1 MLHAILNSHLPKLL
15 KTFLSESAINKSLF
29 PNFEAVKKSPH
40 MKFFNLSII
49 TILFVIMSCTN
60 TSPEVM
66 ENTDNQ
72 GKETEFKWQTEQFKD
87 IRILRYQVPGWEK
100 LDLRQKKLAYY
111 LTQAGLAGRD
121 ILWDQYYRHNLEIR
135 KALEG
140 ILASYEGDRDSEDW
154 QNFVTYSKRVFF
166 ANGIHHHYSHTKF
179 RPDFNK
185 EYLQSLLAA
194 TDVSLSEEAI
204 AVIFN
209 DEDMKKV
216 SKDAGI
222 DLIQASAVNFY
233 DTDITQAEAEAF
245 YKAMI
250 DPADERPVSYGLNSK
265 LVRNEDGTLSE
276 AKWTAEGMYGPA
288 IKEIVKWLDKAVDV
302 AENEQQAKALELLI
316 EYYQTGDLKTWDE
329 YNIAWVNDTASEVDY
344 INSFIEVYDD
354 PLGYKATY
362 ETVVQVKDMDASE
375 KMAVISDNIQYF
387 EDNSPIMEEHKK
399 PEVVG
404 VSYRMINVVG
414 EAGAT
419 TPATPIGV
427 NLPNANWIRVEHG
440 SKSISLTNIEGA
452 YEEAK
457 GKGFLEEFTF
467 SQEELERSKKY
478 AGISG
483 KMHTAL
489 HEVVGHASGR
499 LNPGVGTPKETLKNY
514 SSTLEEGRADLV
526 ALYYVMDPK
535 LIELGLIETLDVGKA
550 EYDNY
555 IRNGMMLQ
563 LRRIEPGEKIEED
576 HMRNRQLVAA
586 WAYEMG
592 KDENVIEKK
601 VLDGKTYFVVNDYD
615 ALREIF
621 GKQLR
626 EIQRIKSEGDFEA
639 GQNLV
644 ETYGVQVDPELHK
657 EVLARAEKL
666 NIAPYAG
673 FIQPELVP
681 VMEGEEITDIEVVY
695 PTDFLSQM
703 LKYGKEYSFLK

>member
-1 MLHAILNSHLPKLL
+1 M
-15 KTFLSESAINKSLF
+15 KS
-29 PNFEAVKKSPH
+29 V
-40 MKFFNLSII
+40 NLSLLV
-49 TILFVIMSCTN
+49 ILIVTMSCTN
-60 TSPEVM
+60 TSPEST
-66 ENTDNQ
+66 ETSE
-72 GKETEFKWQTEQFKD
+72 KETEIKKSDWQWQTEQFKD
-87 IRILRYQVPGWEK
+87 IRILRYKIPGWEK

-135 KALEG
+135 HALED
-140 ILASYEGDRDSEDW
+140 IINNYSGDRESENW
-154 QNFVTYSKRVFF
+154 QRFLTYAKRVFF

-179 RPDFNK
+179 KPEFDQA
-185 EYLQSLLAA
+185 YLQSLLDV
-194 TDVSLSEEAI
+194 TDASLSEEAK

-216 SKDAGI
+216 SKEKGV
-222 DLIQASAVNFY
+222 DLVQASAVNFY
-233 DTDITQAEAEAF
+233 DSEITQAEAEAF
-245 YKAMI
+245 YKEMI
-250 DPADERPVSYGLNSK
+250 DPDAEEPISYGLNSK
-265 LVRNEDGTLSE
+265 LVKDEDGNIRE
-276 AKWTAEGMYGPA
+276 VKWTADGMYGPA
-288 IKEIVKWLDKAVDV
+288 IQEIIKWLEKAVPV

-316 EYYQTGDLKTWDE
+316 QYYRTGDLETWDE
-329 YNIAWVNDTASEVDY
+329 YNIAWVNDTASAVDY

-362 ETVVQVKDMDASE
+362 ETIVQVKDMDASE
-375 KMAVISDNIQYF
+375 KMSVISDNIQYF
-387 EDNSPIMEEHKK
+387 EDNSPIMDEHKK
-399 PEVVG
+399 PKVVG

-427 NLPNANWIRVEHG
+427 NLPNANWIRVKHG
-440 SKSISLTNIEGA
+440 SKSISLTNIENA

-467 SQEELERSKKY
+467 TMEELERAKKY
-478 AGISG
+478 AGQSS

-489 HEVVGHASGR
+489 HEVVGHASGK
-499 LNPGVGTPKETLKNY
+499 LNAGVGTPKETLKNY
-514 SSTLEEGRADLV
+514 ASTLEEARADLV
-526 ALYYVMDPK
+526 ALYYIMDPK
-535 LIELGLIETLDVGKA
+535 LIDLGLIETLEVGKA

-592 KDENVIEKK
+592 KDSNVIEKK
-601 VLDGKTYFVVNDYD
+601 TLDGKTYFVVNDYE
-615 ALREIF
+615 ALRDIF
-621 GKQLR
+621 GQQLR

-644 ETYGVQVDPELHK
+644 ENYGVQVDEDLHK

-666 NIAPYAG
+666 DIAPYAG
-673 FIQPELVP
+673 FIQPQLIP
-681 VMEGEEITDIEVVY
+681 VMEGEEITDVEVIY
-695 PTDFLSQM
+695 PDDFLTQM
-703 LKYGKEYSFLK
+703 LRYGKEYSYLH

>member
-1 MLHAILNSHLPKLL
+1 M
-15 KTFLSESAINKSLF
+15 KSL
-29 PNFEAVKKSPH
+29 K
-40 MKFFNLSII
+40 LSII
-49 TILFVIMSCTN
+49 AILLISMSCTN
-60 TSPEVM
+60 TSPEVTQNV
-66 ENTDNQ
+66 ENQESESGWN
-72 GKETEFKWQTEQFKD
+72 WQTEQFKD
-87 IRILRYQVPGWEK
+87 LRILRYKIPGWEK

-111 LTQAGLAGRD
+111 LTQAGLSGRD

-135 KALEG
+135 KAIEH
-140 ILASYEGDRDSEDW
+140 IHNNYQGDKEQEDW
-154 QNFVTYSKRVFF
+154 KNFEVYSKRVFF
-166 ANGIHHHYSHTKF
+166 ANGIHHHYSHSKF
-179 RPDFNK
+179 KAEFTP
-185 EYLQSLLAA
+185 EYLSHLLESSGA
-194 TDVSLSEEAI
+194 SLSEEAF
-204 AVIFN
+204 AVVFN
-209 DEDMKKV
+209 DKDSKKV
-216 SKDAGI
+216 TKEAGV
-222 DLIQASAVNFY
+222 DLVQSSAVNFY
-233 DTDITQAEAEAF
+233 APDITQAEAEAF
-245 YKAMI
+245 YSSIK
-250 DPADERPVSYGLNSK
+250 DPNDPRPISYSLNSK
-265 LVRNEDGTLSE
+265 LVKDENGNIREMVWSAD
-276 AKWTAEGMYGPA
+276 GMYGPA
-288 IKEIVKWLDKAVDV
+288 IKEIIKWLEKAVGV
-302 AENEQQAKALELLI
+302 AENDQQAKALEILI
-316 EYYQTGDLKTWDE
+316 EYYKTGDLKLWDE
-329 YNIAWVNDTASEVDY
+329 YNIAWVQDTASEVDY

-387 EDNSPIMEEHKK
+387 EDNSPIMDEHKK

-419 TPATPIGV
+419 TPSTPIGV

-440 SKSISLTNIEGA
+440 SKSVSLTNIEGA

-457 GKGFLEEFTF
+457 GGGFLEEFTF
-467 SQEELERSKKY
+467 TQEELERAKKY
-478 AGISG
+478 AGQSS

-526 ALYYVMDPK
+526 ALYYIMDTK
-535 LIELGLIETLDVGKA
+535 LMDLGLIESMDVGKA

-576 HMRNRQLVAA
+576 HMRNRQLVAS

-592 KDENVIEKK
+592 KEDNVIERKQIE
-601 VLDGKTYFVVNDYD
+601 GKTYFVINDYD
-615 ALREIF
+615 ALHKIF
-621 GKQLR
+621 GEQLR

-639 GQNLV
+639 GKNLV
-644 ETYGVQVDPELHK
+644 ETYGVQVDDELHK

-666 NIAPYAG
+666 NIAPYSG

-681 VMEGEEITDIEVVY
+681 VMEEGEIVDIKVDY
-695 PTDFLSQM
+695 PTDFLAQM
-703 LKYGKEYSFLK
+703 LKYGAEYSFLP

>member
-1 MLHAILNSHLPKLL
+1 
-15 KTFLSESAINKSLF
+15 
-29 PNFEAVKKSPH
+29 
-40 MKFFNLSII
+40 MKFVNLFII
-49 TILFVIMSCTN
+49 AILFVAMSCSN
-60 TSPEVM
+60 TSP
-66 ENTDNQ
+66 Q
-72 GKETEFKWQTEQFKD
+72 ETEVAENQNQESDWKWQTEQFKD
-87 IRILRYQVPGWEK
+87 IRILRYKIPGWEK

-111 LTQAGLAGRD
+111 LTQAGFAGRD

-135 KALEG
+135 KALEN
-140 ILASYEGDRDSEDW
+140 IINNYNGDRETEDW
-154 QNFVTYSKRVFF
+154 KNFVIYAKRVFF
-166 ANGIHHHYSHTKF
+166 ANGIHHHYSHNKF
-179 RPDFNK
+179 KPEFGEDYFTN
-185 EYLQSLLAA
+185 LLEA
-194 TDVSLSEEAI
+194 TESSLSPEAK

-216 SKDAGI
+216 SKDADV

-233 DTDITQAEAEAF
+233 DTDITQAEAEEF

-250 DPADERPVSYGLNSK
+250 DPADETPVSHGLNSK
-265 LVRNEDGTLSE
+265 LVRNEDGSLAE
-276 AKWTAEGMYGPA
+276 AKWTADGMYGPA
-288 IKEIVKWLDKAVDV
+288 IQEIIKWLEKAVGV

-316 EYYQTGDLKTWDE
+316 EYYETGDLKTWDE

-375 KMAVISDNIQYF
+375 KMSVISDNIQYF
-387 EDNSPIMEEHKK
+387 EDNSPIMDEHKK

-427 NLPNANWIRVEHG
+427 NLPNANWIRVQHG

-467 SQEELERSKKY
+467 SQEELERAKKY

-526 ALYYVMDPK
+526 ALYYIMDPK
-535 LIELGLIETLDVGKA
+535 LMELGLIETLDVGKA

-563 LRRIEPGEKIEED
+563 LRRIEPGENIEED

-592 KDENVIEKK
+592 KEDNIIEKK
-601 VLDGKTYFVVNDYD
+601 VLDGKTYFVINDYD

-626 EIQRIKSEGDFEA
+626 EIQRIKSEGDFAA

-644 ETYGVQVDPELHK
+644 ETYGVKVDTDLHQ
-657 EVLARAEKL
+657 EVLNRAEKL
-666 NIAPYAG
+666 NIPPYAG

-695 PTDFLSQM
+695 PTDFLDQM
-703 LKYGKEYSFLK
+703 LRYGKEYSFL